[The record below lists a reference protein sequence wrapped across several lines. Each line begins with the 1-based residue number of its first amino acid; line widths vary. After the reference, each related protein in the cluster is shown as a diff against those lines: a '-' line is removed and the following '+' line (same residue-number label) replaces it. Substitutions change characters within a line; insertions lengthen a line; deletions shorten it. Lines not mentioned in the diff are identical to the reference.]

1 MATCITIISLITNK
15 ESSDKGYI
23 NGSAMYRSNK
33 KIYKYFDFKLFDNPK
48 NKDIHS
54 FEEEDIVMLVG
65 KFSYRDDYDGDNPL
79 YVCI

>member
-48 NKDIHS
+48 NKDIYY
-54 FEEEDIVMLVG
+54 FEKRDIIMLVK
-65 KFSYRDDYDGDNPL
+65 KFLYRNDYDGDNSL
-79 YVCI
+79 YICI